1 MNSDESIAVCFYLQ
15 IMLIQACQYGDKSLV
30 PHATG
35 GGTPEPDP
43 APTQLSDPHRDQHIT
58 LTRPHT
64 VLLLATVRGS
74 TAYRG
79 VFTGAMADQFRSAGS
94 RRDLYAMFT
103 SAASEVT
110 TALPNQQP
118 QVTSTTTKTLR
129 LPPANQ

>member
-1 MNSDESIAVCFYLQ
+1 M
-15 IMLIQACQYGDKSLV
+15 
-30 PHATG
+30 
-35 GGTPEPDP
+35 
-43 APTQLSDPHRDQHIT
+43 
-58 LTRPHT
+58 
-64 VLLLATVRGS
+64 LLLATIRGS
-74 TAYRG
+74 VAYRG
-79 VFTGAMADQFRSAGS
+79 VFTGAMADQFRSADG